1 MIKKF
6 NILIILSLLIAV
18 NILAQSTVTGRKTDL
33 FDKNWLFYQ
42 GEAEGADKLSFND
55 AKWQSVNVPHDW
67 SILGKTDHDNPTG
80 RGGGYLPAGVGWYRK
95 HFEMDAS
102 DAQKQVSITFDGI
115 MANSDV
121 WINGFHLG
129 KRPYGYTTLNY
140 DLTGHLNFGKGKTN
154 IISVRAD
161 NTIQPASRYYTGA
174 GIYRHVHLTITDPL
188 HIATNGVF
196 ITTPQIAPGKTIVRV
211 KTTVVNDG
219 KEKRSFN
226 LQGGINQV
234 NGQADDYIVTPY
246 PDGGK
251 VWVLEAGKS
260 VEITQNYTFGADLW
274 SIEHPVLYLVNPS
287 IVVGKNIVDSQPVKF
302 GIRMAEF
309 DADKGFLLNGKK
321 VMIKGVC
328 LHHDGGAVGAAVPLS
343 VWKHRLEI
351 LKNIGVNAIRTAHNP
366 VAPEFLDLCD
376 KMGFLVMDE
385 NLDTWEA
392 KKQHAENGYGQ
403 FFKEWG
409 LADTRDMV
417 IRDRN
422 HPSII
427 IYSVGNE
434 IHDNLDDSA
443 GFKKYSDLQN
453 IVHQYDGTRPVTMA
467 LFRPGTSK
475 VYQNGFA
482 KMMDVVGQNYRE
494 NELVAAHEANPKW
507 KVIGTE
513 NGLTQSAWLGLRDHP
528 YVAGQFLWVG
538 FDYLGEAD
546 WPSVVN
552 NEGLFDHSGG
562 PRPVAYQRDSWWSDK
577 PVVHIV
583 RKQENAGAGPLVA
596 DWTPTDFDTYDDAR
610 VSVYSNCDE
619 VELFL
624 NGKSLGSKTKPAD
637 DSPRDWNVTY
647 EKGTI
652 KAIGKNNG
660 KEAVTDELKTAGEPA
675 KIILTVDH
683 PKINNDWD
691 DVAYVTATIVDANGV
706 PCPRADKIVT
716 FSIIGAGVIAATD
729 NGDVA
734 NQDVHTS
741 PVRHTFNGKC
751 IALIKGNGIGNTTVK
766 ATSPGLAGSD
776 IAIEIVNKPV
786 EK

>member
-6 NILIILSLLIAV
+6 NILLILSLLTTIT
-18 NILAQSTVTGRKTDL
+18 LKAQSTGTERKIEL

-42 GEAEGADKLSFND
+42 GEAEGADKAVFSD
-55 AKWQSVNVPHDW
+55 AKWQSLNVPHDW

-80 RGGGYLPAGVGWYRK
+80 RGGGYLPAGIGWYRK
-95 HFEMDAS
+95 HFEMDAA
-102 DAQKQVSITFDGI
+102 DAQKQILITFDGI

-121 WINGFHLG
+121 WVNGFHLG

-174 GIYRHVHLTITDPL
+174 GIYRHVHLTVTDPL
-188 HIATNGVF
+188 YIATNGVF
-196 ITTPQIAPGKTIVRV
+196 ITTPMVTYKSARVFIKATLVNNTKESKTF
-211 KTTVVNDG
+211 TTRTLVYDNTG
-219 KEKRSFN
+219 RN
-226 LQGGINQV
+226 LNFPYTNATKHTV
-234 NGQADDYIVTPY
+234 AAGQSVTVDEDYTMTSP
-246 PDGGK
+246 K
-251 VWVLEAGKS
+251 
-260 VEITQNYTFGADLW
+260 LW
-274 SIEHPVLYLVNPS
+274 SIETSVLYKAVTQVLVNDK
-287 IVVGKNIVDSQPVKF
+287 VVDEQLNNF
-302 GIRMAEF
+302 GIRDIKF
-309 DADKGFLLNGKK
+309 DADQGFLLNGKK

-328 LHHDGGAVGAAVPLS
+328 LHHDGGAVGAAVPLA
-343 VWKHRLEI
+343 VWKRRLEI

-376 KMGFLVMDE
+376 QMGFLVMDE

-409 LADTRDMV
+409 LIDTRDMV

-422 HPSII
+422 HPSIV

-443 GFKKYSDLQN
+443 GFKKYHDLQN

-475 VYQNGFA
+475 VYTNGFA
-482 KMMDVVGQNYRE
+482 KTMDVVGQNYRE
-494 NELVAAHEANPKW
+494 NELIVAHQNNPAW

-513 NGLTQSAWLGLRDHP
+513 NTHVLSAWLALRDHP
-528 YVAGQFLWVG
+528 FIAGEFLWVG

-546 WPSVVN
+546 WPNVVD
-552 NEGLFDHSGG
+552 NEGLFDHTGG
-562 PRPVAYQRDSWWSDK
+562 WKPVSYQRDSWWSEK
-577 PVVHIV
+577 PVVHIL

-624 NGKSLGSKTKPAD
+624 NGKSLGTKTKPAD

-652 KAIGKNNG
+652 KAVGKNKG
-660 KEAVTDELKTAGEPA
+660 QEVSTDELKTAGEPA
-675 KIILTVDH
+675 KIVLTVDH
-683 PKINNDWD
+683 QKINNDWD

-706 PCPRADKIVT
+706 ACPRADKIIT
-716 FSIIGAGVIAATD
+716 FSITGAGVIAATD
-729 NGDVA
+729 NGDNA

-766 ATSPGLAGSD
+766 ATSSGLTGSD
-776 IAIEIVNKPV
+776 IAVEIVNKPV